1 MELRGVGV
9 CVFIIV
15 LRERWRYS
23 GNERDL
29 SGHDGS
35 LGSEEWGG
43 FLGVTRKMTRNEEI
57 SVRDIRVLD

>member
-1 MELRGVGV
+1 MGV

-29 SGHDGS
+29 SGYDGS
-35 LGSEEWGG
+35 LGFEEWGG
-43 FLGVTRKMTRNEEI
+43 FLGVIRKMIRNEEI
-57 SVRDIRVLD
+57 LVRDIRVFD